1 MQDGEI
7 AFLVMIVSA
16 GVIFMITL
24 AWASG
29 RKKEDKA

>member
-7 AFLVMIVSA
+7 AFLVMAISA

-29 RKKEDKA
+29 RKKDE